1 MESLGVQARCLAC
14 RMGLLCIS
22 SSCSSDQQQL
32 CQDSGPLWCK
42 TVIGLLLPSSRWLGQ
57 PRHGLAHPHPSAASW
72 PATAPLSCSAVFC
85 ILQATDAHV
94 APGLTLYLG
103 SIRLNMGAF
112 FSMSGMVMNLRQAV
126 LDDDACLEDVTR
138 ALVGLR
144 TAMTG
149 NSLTSHCRP

>member
-1 MESLGVQARCLAC
+1 MSGLRSTLVQDSYRPPAPFLALARAATARPRPPTPIGSFLAC
-14 RMGLLCIS
+14 NS
-22 SSCSSDQQQL
+22 
-32 CQDSGPLWCK
+32 
-42 TVIGLLLPSSRWLGQ
+42 
-57 PRHGLAHPHPSAASW
+57 
-72 PATAPLSCSAVFC
+72 PLSCSAVFC

-112 FSMSGMVMNLRQAV
+112 FSMSGMVMNLRQAAF
-126 LDDDACLEDVTR
+126 DDDACLEDVIY